1 MRNRIGIQRLFL
13 LLGSSERLKLDRNE
27 DNGVKHVCSVLYNI
41 LKETAVVL
49 RGIPDELGMW
59 DCVRCR
65 VWLEMY
71 SMQVCKLN
79 GILQACCITVTVM
92 DCTTFVCG
100 ISSQK
105 TVPYS
110 LTTCSLCWYC
120 VMFNLIICVQ
130 FSFDHFPSYMC
141 PRVYFI
147 SPLNLH
153 ILMV

>member
-1 MRNRIGIQRLFL
+1 MRNRVGIQRLFL

-49 RGIPDELGMW
+49 RGIPDELGML
-59 DCVRCR
+59 DCVICR
-65 VWLEMY
+65 VYPEMY

-79 GILQACCITVTVM
+79 VIFQACCITVTVM

-105 TVPYS
+105 PVPYS

-120 VMFNLIICVQ
+120 VICVFNLNNYP
-130 FSFDHFPSYMC
+130 SFQQNVFKK
-141 PRVYFI
+141 
-147 SPLNLH
+147 
-153 ILMV
+153 